1 MNDHENKEALVRAML
16 SGLGFDLESYMGAY
30 TVTDRRAILGLPSA
44 IQPMRAQSLEE
55 ITALLNLQARP
66 KGP

>member
-1 MNDHENKEALVRAML
+1 
-16 SGLGFDLESYMGAY
+16 MGAY

-55 ITALLNLQARP
+55 IMALLNLQARP
-66 KGP
+66 QGP